1 MVVARYARAVEV
13 YVGTSGYQYE
23 FWRGGLYPEGLK
35 KDEMLAVY
43 AQQLR
48 TVEVNNT
55 FYRMPKR
62 EVVQRWADATP
73 DDFRFVIKASK
84 RITHK
89 DPLTDADSLAY
100 LFRVLEPLENKL
112 GAVLFQLPPY
122 LRKGVPRLKAFLE
135 LLPEGAPAVLE
146 FRHTSWFCDEVYDAL
161 REGPA
166 AMSLG
171 DYEGKGK
178 EALDRGRMP
187 SVATAPWGYA
197 RLREEGYDEAGL
209 RAWAEELSHPWEQLY
224 VFFKHEETAPD
235 NAKAFSALWVGD
247 DD

>member
-1 MVVARYARAVEV
+1 MDV
-13 YVGTSGYQYE
+13 YVGTSGYQYD
-23 FWRGGLYPEGLK
+23 FWRGGIYPEGLK
-35 KDEMLAVY
+35 KPDMLEVY
-43 AQQLR
+43 AQQFR

-89 DPLTDADSLAY
+89 DPLTDADSVAY
-100 LFRVLEPLENKL
+100 LFNVLEPLEHKL

-122 LRKGVPRLKAFLE
+122 LRKGVDRLKAFLE
-135 LLPEGAPAVLE
+135 LLPDGAPAVLE

-161 REGPA
+161 KAGPA

-171 DYEGKGK
+171 DFEGKGG
-178 EALDRGRMP
+178 EALEGGRMP
-187 SVATAPWGYA
+187 NVVTAPWGYA
-197 RLREEGYDEAGL
+197 RLRDDDYDEAAL
-209 RAWAEELSHPWEQLY
+209 KAWSGALSLSWERLF
-224 VFFKHEETAPD
+224 VFFKCEETAPK
-235 NAKAFSALWVGD
+235 NAKAFAQLWQN
-247 DD
+247 

>member
-1 MVVARYARAVEV
+1 MEV
-13 YVGTSGYQYE
+13 YVGTSGYQYD

-35 KDEMLAVY
+35 KEGMLESY
-43 AQQLR
+43 AQHFR

-89 DPLTDADSLAY
+89 DPLTDADSVAY
-100 LFRVLEPLENKL
+100 LFKVLEPLEGKL

-122 LRKGVPRLKAFLE
+122 LRKGVDRLRGFLE
-135 LLPEGAPAVLE
+135 LLPEGARAVFE
-146 FRHTSWFCDEVYDAL
+146 FRHVSWFCEETYDVL
-161 REGPA
+161 RSGRA

-171 DYEGKGK
+171 DYEGKGGD
-178 EALDRGRMP
+178 ALQDGRMP
-187 SVATAPWGYA
+187 TVATAPWGYA
-197 RLREEGYDEAGL
+197 RLREDDYDEAAL
-209 RAWAEELSHPWEQLY
+209 KAWAETLSQPWDDLF
-224 VFFKHEETAPD
+224 VFFKHEETAPE
-235 NAKAFSALWVGD
+235 NAKAFAALF
-247 DD
+247 

>member
-1 MVVARYARAVEV
+1 MEV
-13 YVGTSGYQYE
+13 YVGTSGYQYD

-35 KDEMLAVY
+35 KEGMLESY
-43 AQQLR
+43 AQHFR

-89 DPLTDADSLAY
+89 DPLTDADSVAY
-100 LFRVLEPLENKL
+100 LFKVLEPLEGKL

-122 LRKGVPRLKAFLE
+122 LRKGVDRLRGFLE
-135 LLPEGAPAVLE
+135 LLPEGARAVFE
-146 FRHTSWFCDEVYDAL
+146 FRHVSWFCEETYDVL
-161 REGPA
+161 RSGPA

-171 DYEGKGK
+171 DYEGKGGD
-178 EALDRGRMP
+178 ALQDGRMP
-187 SVATAPWGYA
+187 TVATAPWGYA
-197 RLREEGYDEAGL
+197 RLREDDYDEAAL
-209 RAWAEELSHPWEQLY
+209 KAWAETLSQPWDDLF
-224 VFFKHEETAPD
+224 VFFKHEETAPE
-235 NAKAFSALWVGD
+235 NAKAFAALF
-247 DD
+247 